1 MRNSSK
7 EAGESVAEGTRLER
21 LLLTDSISPDEQTSM
36 QEVQPGE
43 AGGVSKIRVAQK
55 HVGVGW
61 GQPGGET

>member
-1 MRNSSK
+1 MV
-7 EAGESVAEGTRLER
+7 SVSPRSER
-21 LLLTDSISPDEQTSM
+21 TSN

-43 AGGVSKIRVAQK
+43 ARGVLKIRVAPK